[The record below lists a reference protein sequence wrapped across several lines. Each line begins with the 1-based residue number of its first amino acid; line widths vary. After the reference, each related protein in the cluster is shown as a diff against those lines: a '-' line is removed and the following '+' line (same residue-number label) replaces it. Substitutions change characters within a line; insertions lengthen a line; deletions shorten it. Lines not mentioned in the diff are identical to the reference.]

1 MIDVLWNETDT
12 SFWLNWIHTNSDK
25 ILNSTIQD
33 KTYCTTT
40 QMTINLIPSA
50 KTNMSV
56 DNAKVVW

>member
-25 ILNSTIQD
+25 TLNSTIQD
-33 KTYCTTT
+33 KTNCTTT